1 MISNYKY
8 FVFLSPY
15 SSSSFCTRNKRSF
28 VVFLF
33 SLRYLLGV
41 PPVSCLNA
49 FSKFKT
55 LLYPQECAIYSIEK
69 SVNVSCSFA
78 LEIRNFVKK
87 AFGEIF
93 RLFFKNS
100 IQITSVQSQIIRY
113 IIYRNPLRIII
124 LDIINRLLNM
134 HTFRCIIFKLPQCN
148 FSCKNRK
155 KNRTIFP
162 VNNINSL
169 LLILY
174 VSTWKILFL

>member
-15 SSSSFCTRNKRSF
+15 YSSSFCTRNKRSF

-41 PPVSCLNA
+41 PHVYCLNA

-55 LLYPQECAIYSIEK
+55 HLYPQECAIYSIEK

-93 RLFFKNS
+93 RLFLK
-100 IQITSVQSQIIRY
+100 TV
-113 IIYRNPLRIII
+113 YR
-124 LDIINRLLNM
+124 
-134 HTFRCIIFKLPQCN
+134 
-148 FSCKNRK
+148 
-155 KNRTIFP
+155 
-162 VNNINSL
+162 
-169 LLILY
+169 
-174 VSTWKILFL
+174 